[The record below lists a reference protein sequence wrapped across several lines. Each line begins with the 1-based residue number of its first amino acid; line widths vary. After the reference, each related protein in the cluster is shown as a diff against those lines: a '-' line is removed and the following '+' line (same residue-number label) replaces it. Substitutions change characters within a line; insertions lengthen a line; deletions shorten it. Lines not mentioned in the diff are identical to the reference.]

1 MDKESVIEIVRALL
15 IAVVAIAVFVGWFWL
30 HISRAKAILRAWA
43 VSGGFQILGFEKSYM
58 IGTGPFKWWTNSR
71 SQIVYHVRVRDREGR
86 ERSAWVRCGSYLGGV
101 LFSRHTEVRWDE
113 T

>member
-15 IAVVAIAVFVGWFWL
+15 IALVAIAVFIGWFWL
-30 HISRAKAILRAWA
+30 HLSRAKAILRAWA
-43 VSGGFQILGFEKSYM
+43 AEGGFQILGSEKSYM

-71 SQIVYHVRVRDREGR
+71 NQIVYHVRVRDREGR

-101 LFSRHTEVRWDE
+101 LFSQKAEVRWEE

>member
-15 IAVVAIAVFVGWFWL
+15 IALIVIAAFLGLWWL
-30 HISRAKAILRAWA
+30 VLSRAKAILRQWA
-43 VSGGFQILGFEKSYM
+43 ADGGFQLLGSEKSYM

-86 ERSAWVRCGSYLGGV
+86 ERSAWVRCGSYFGGV
-101 LFSRHTEVRWDE
+101 LFSRQAEVRWDVR
-113 T
+113 